1 MKIELVD
8 KNVKQVKADLELVF
22 ILDKKLRHKWVN
34 KNDFKNRDFE
44 GETDKSVLIEEK
56 RIIYIGIDSLNHENI
71 RIGAGLAVKYLE
83 RFKFES
89 LKLGLY
95 GEGNGNVQALTEG
108 FILGSYFFD
117 NYLTKKKK
125 NYLKNIIISTEEYGD
140 LKVENFKRLKE
151 IIKEGQI
158 IANSVNYARDL
169 VNMPPSELTPVKLS
183 SLAKILAEKSNL
195 EIKIHGEKYLEKEG
209 MGAFLAVS
217 KASPYPPQ
225 LIHLIH
231 KPQKAKKK
239 IVLVGKGLTYDSGGL
254 SLKPSTSMT
263 SMKSD
268 ESGASAILGVM
279 QAISELKLPYEV
291 HGIVGATENVV
302 GKHAYKPDDILKAK
316 NGKTIEV
323 KNTDAEGRL
332 VLADCLS
339 YAQDLEPDYILDIAT
354 LTGAVVVAL
363 GEYTIGIM
371 GNDKNLKNSLCRAS
385 LGSGELCT
393 QLHFNRYLR
402 PLLKSDIA
410 DVSNISSSSF
420 GGAITAALFL
430 DQFIDEKYKDKW
442 AHLDIAGPAFVNKP
456 WGYNPS
462 GGSGAGVRL
471 IIQWLKNLK

>member
-1 MKIELVD
+1 MKIELID
-8 KNVKQVKADLELVF
+8 KKIKEIKADLELVF
-22 ILDKKLRHKWVN
+22 IINKELKHKWIN
-34 KNDFKNRDFE
+34 KNDFRNRNFQ
-44 GETDKSVLIEEK
+44 GETDKTVLVEEK
-56 RIIYIGIDSLNHENI
+56 KILYIGIPSLNHENL
-71 RIGAGLAVKYLE
+71 RVGTSLAVRCLDG
-83 RFKFES
+83 FKFKS

-95 GEGNGNVQALTEG
+95 GEGDGNIQSLTEG
-108 FILGSYFFD
+108 FILGFYFFD
-117 NYLTKKKK
+117 RYLSEKKK
-125 NYLKNIIISTEEYGD
+125 NYLKDIIISTEEFGD
-140 LKVENFKRLKE
+140 LKIESFEKLKKTIKEAE
-151 IIKEGQI
+151 II
-158 IANSVNYARDL
+158 ARSVNYARDL
-169 VNMPPSELTPVKLS
+169 VNMPPSELTPIKLS
-183 SLAKILAEKSNL
+183 SFARDLAKENNL
-195 EIKIHGEKYLEKEG
+195 KVKIFGEKYLEEEG

-225 LIHLIH
+225 LIHLVY
-231 KPQKAKKK
+231 KPKKAKKK
-239 IVLVGKGLTYDSGGL
+239 IALVGKGLTYDSGGL
-254 SLKPSTSMT
+254 SLNPSTSMT

-279 QAISELKLPYEV
+279 QAVSKLNLPYEV

-302 GKHAYKPDDILKAK
+302 GKHAYKPDDILRAK

-339 YAQDLEPDYILDIAT
+339 YAQDLKPDYVLDIAT

-363 GEYTIGIM
+363 GEYTRGIM
-371 GNDKNLKNSLCRAS
+371 GNDKNLKNSLCKAS
-385 LGSGELCT
+385 LDSGELCT

-402 PLLKSDIA
+402 PLLKSDVA

-430 DQFIDEKYKDKW
+430 DQFIDKKYKDKW
-442 AHLDIAGPAFVNKP
+442 AHLDIAGPAFVKKP
-456 WGYNPS
+456 WGYNPP